1 MNNTLS
7 KRVLVLFSVVE
18 RGKGQKLMK
27 YLKEQSISMHYQ
39 CVGFGTAPTEIKDI
53 FGIGSRDKDIIISLA
68 AEEKVKEMMADFGKR
83 FSSYSEYG
91 GLMLVLKPDSMNRLA
106 VEILNY
112 GLLEGEVKEGGPT
125 MKNEHNHHLILIA
138 VGQGYSEEVMETA
151 KRAGATGGTVIRGR
165 LADTEMMAEF
175 VKDKIDEERELIL
188 IVASSNNTGK
198 IMESVNAGFGLRTNA
213 RGVIC
218 SIPIE
223 KAYKI

>member
-1 MNNTLS
+1 
-7 KRVLVLFSVVE
+7 
-18 RGKGQKLMK
+18 
-27 YLKEQSISMHYQ
+27 
-39 CVGFGTAPTEIKDI
+39 
-53 FGIGSRDKDIIISLA
+53 
-68 AEEKVKEMMADFGKR
+68 
-83 FSSYSEYG
+83 
-91 GLMLVLKPDSMNRLA
+91 MLVLKPDSMNRLA

-112 GLLEGEVKEGGPT
+112 GILEGVVKEGGPT

-188 IVASSNNTGK
+188 IMASSNNTGK

>member
-68 AEEKVKEMMADFGKR
+68 AKEKVKEMMADFGNR

-112 GLLEGEVKEGGPT
+112 GILEGVIKEGGPT

-138 VGQGYSEEVMETA
+138 VGQGYSEEVMET
-151 KRAGATGGTVIRGR
+151 VIRGR

-188 IVASSNNTGK
+188 IMASSNNTGK